1 MKTKQL
7 GLGDFLQELLGKFHL
22 SIKDKELLDSLNETK
37 LSGTEGLELIYHL
50 DKKIQIPQIPQVSA
64 QEILKEVN
72 QKEELFEKF
81 WNSYNKK
88 VGTKDAKAKFL
99 KLPIEDIKKIF
110 TTLPHYLKSTP
121 DIKFRKHPVT
131 YLNQR
136 TWEDEGYIQQSQQVI
151 NRPNNA
157 FKFE

>member
-7 GLGDFLQELLGKFHL
+7 GLGDFLQDLLGKFHYA
-22 SIKDKELLDSLNETK
+22 IKDQELMDSLNETK
-37 LSGTEGLELIYHL
+37 LSATEGLELIYHI
-50 DKKIQIPQIPQVSA
+50 DKKIQLPQIPQVNA

-72 QKEELFEKF
+72 LKEELFNKF
-81 WNSYNKK
+81 WDSYNKK

-99 KLPIEDIKKIF
+99 KLSMEDIKKIF
-110 TTLPHYLKSTP
+110 NTLPYYLKSTP
-121 DIKFRKHPVT
+121 DVKFRKHPVT

-136 TWEDEGYIQQSQQVI
+136 TWEDEGYIQQAQQVI

-157 FKFE
+157 FKF